1 MTETVVS
8 SAPMHDQTRDVTP
21 SEAVVEA
28 VAEAEGVDP
37 MGLHTTL
44 YEVID
49 PDALDALFQSSSA
62 DAAAP
67 RIEFT
72 YHGYVV
78 TVTGDGV
85 AVTRE

>member
-8 SAPMHDQTRDVTP
+8 SAPMHDLARDVAP
-21 SEAVVEA
+21 SQAVVEA

-62 DAAAP
+62 DVAGP

-85 AVTRE
+85 AVTGE

>member
-1 MTETVVS
+1 MTETVVA
-8 SAPMHDQTRDVTP
+8 SAPMHDRTRDVPP

-28 VAEAEGVDP
+28 VAEAESVDP
-37 MGLHTTL
+37 MSLHTTL

-49 PDALDALFQSSSA
+49 PDALDALFLSTSA
-62 DAAAP
+62 DGAAP